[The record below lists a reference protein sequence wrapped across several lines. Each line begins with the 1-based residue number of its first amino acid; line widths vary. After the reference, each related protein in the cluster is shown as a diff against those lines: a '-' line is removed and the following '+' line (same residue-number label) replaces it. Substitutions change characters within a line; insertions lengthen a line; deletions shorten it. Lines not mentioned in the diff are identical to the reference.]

1 MINFINKTVGFF
13 MNPLMI
19 GMLLIVLGL
28 VFVICKNRKAAV
40 WSLGVTIAWFWF
52 WSVPV
57 VCGWL
62 AMPLERD
69 FAVQL
74 AEDMPTADAI
84 ILLGGGMGGSTNYP
98 YADMGPGADRAW
110 HAARLWK
117 AGKAPIIIPSNK
129 GAELADVKL
138 LVDLGVPR
146 ASVVLETRAVNT
158 EENVKFVREILAEKV
173 KREGGIFNAYPPD
186 EGCPQSGCTSR
197 GETQSRGVRR
207 DFSEGGVVGGCV
219 GARRVLLV
227 TSACHMRRSLYLFKK
242 YAPEIECIPAATDYQ
257 ALPWKDE
264 PFKWRSL
271 LPNIG
276 AFAHCNDFIHEY
288 IGYWGYRVFR

>member
-1 MINFINKTVGFF
+1 MVNVINKIVGFVV
-13 MNPLMI
+13 NPLFI
-19 GMLLIVLGL
+19 GMMMVAVGLAFVL
-28 VFVICKNRKAAV
+28 FRKRKSAV
-40 WSLGVTIAWFWF
+40 WTLGVSLAWFWF
-52 WSVPV
+52 WSMPI

-69 FAVQL
+69 FPVQL

-146 ASVVLETRAVNT
+146 ASVVLETKAVNT

-173 KREGGIFNAYPPD
+173 KREGGIFNA
-186 EGCPQSGCTSR
+186 
-197 GETQSRGVRR
+197 ETQSRGVRR

-219 GARRVLLV
+219 RARRVLLV
-227 TSACHMRRSLYLFKK
+227 TSACHMKRSLYLFKK
-242 YAPEIECIPAATDYQ
+242 YAPEIECIPVATDYQ